1 MHHLRAAG
9 ERGQLCPRSCRA
21 KEKTMKR
28 IAFLSAAVL
37 FISAACVWA
46 VELVGVHGSNL
57 QYTTTMDITI
67 GDKPYHLVL
76 TGTALRQKFLF
87 NVYTIG
93 SYVLE
98 GAAVHTAEE
107 LAAIDKPK
115 QLHLVMERDVGG
127 GDIAEAFMIAIR
139 QNYPTP
145 YFNEEVNRLVE
156 MMREIEFKKGDH
168 IYLTHQPGTGL
179 RCQVIGK
186 GDISLENPDF
196 SRAIW
201 DIYLGKN
208 NIGEGVKKNLIS
220 RLR

>member
-1 MHHLRAAG
+1 
-9 ERGQLCPRSCRA
+9 
-21 KEKTMKR
+21 MKR
-28 IAFLSAAVL
+28 IAFLSPAVL
-37 FISAACVWA
+37 LICAACVWS
-46 VELVGVHGSNL
+46 VELVGVPGSNT

-67 GDKPYHLVL
+67 GEKPYHLIL
-76 TGTALRQKFLF
+76 TGTALRQKFFF

-107 LAAIDKPK
+107 LAALNQPK
-115 QLHLVMERDVGG
+115 QLHLVMERDVTGS
-127 GDIAEAFMIAIR
+127 DIAEAFLIAIR

-145 YFNEEVNRLVE
+145 YFNEEINRLVE
-156 MMREIEFKKGDH
+156 MMREIDFKKGDN
-168 IYLTHQPGTGL
+168 IYLTHQPGIGL

-186 GDISLENPDF
+186 GDITIENPDF

-201 DIYLGKN
+201 DIYFGKN
-208 NIGEGVKKNLIS
+208 NIGEKIKKGLIA